1 MLTSTTRKRIKEHK
15 WNKHSNKSQFFK
27 RLKEQSHSA
36 IDDLTLL
43 AEELDNEQLT
53 EIFTTL
59 KMESL
64 MRPLMRP
71 ELTRKS
77 NDGKKKYKRDNDR
90 IFFLSFM
97 YLTWSLETLKTVID
111 NRWAKD
117 MYSEHEVKLRE
128 MVHALWH
135 ERKRNIEKKSK

>member
-27 RLKEQSHSA
+27 RLKDQSHA
-36 IDDLTLL
+36 AVDDLTLL

-59 KMESL
+59 KMEPL
-64 MRPLMRP
+64 MRALMRP
-71 ELTRKS
+71 ELTRIT
-77 NDGKKKYKRDNDR
+77 NDRKKKYKRDNDR

-97 YLTWSLETLKTVID
+97 YFTWSLDTLGTVID
-111 NRWAKD
+111 NKWAKE
-117 MYSEHEVKLRE
+117 MYSEHEVKIRDI
-128 MVHALWH
+128 VHTLWH
-135 ERKRNIEKKSK
+135 ERTRKIRSKV